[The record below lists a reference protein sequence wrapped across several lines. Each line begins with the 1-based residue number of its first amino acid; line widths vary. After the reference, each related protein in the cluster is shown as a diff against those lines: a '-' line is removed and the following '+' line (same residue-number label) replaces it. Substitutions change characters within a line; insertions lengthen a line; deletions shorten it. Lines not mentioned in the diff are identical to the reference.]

1 MLLDRFIHGEMYD
14 PGAKTVNHPK
24 TEYAKSGEIHIAY
37 QVIGDGPLDLILV
50 PGWVSNFEL
59 SWRNL
64 EYSRFLQRLAAFSR
78 LILFDKRG
86 TGLSDRVSESELPG
100 LEQRMDDVRAVMDAV
115 DSDSAALM
123 GVSEGGTMSVLFA
136 ATYPKRTIALIT
148 FGIFAKRIWSHD
160 YPWAPTPEQRQ
171 RWFDLVEQDWGG
183 IVDLEEMAPSVSD
196 DQQFREWWSAYL
208 RQSASP
214 AAALALGKM
223 NTQIDI
229 RGVLSSIQAPTLVL
243 HRIGDRTVQIEEAR
257 YISSQIPGAKLVE
270 LPGSDHL
277 PWVGDSRALLDEVEA
292 FLTGTRPLYQGDRV
306 LATILFTD
314 IVSSTKHAS
323 DLGDQEWHTLLER
336 HNALVRTELSHF
348 AGREIRTTGDGF
360 LVTFDGPARAIRC
373 ACAIRDA
380 VKRLGIEIR
389 AGLHTGEIEFLDER
403 VAGIGVHIASRVMDE
418 AGPSEVLVSRTVKDL
433 IAGSGIDLKEKGVYS
448 LKGIPEEWCLFTVA
462 N

>member
-1 MLLDRFIHGEMYD
+1 LLLGQFIHSEKYN
-14 PGAKTVNHPK
+14 PGVKMVNHPK
-24 TEYAKSGEIHIAY
+24 TEYAKSGDVHIAY

-59 SWRNL
+59 SWRNV
-64 EYSRFLQRLAAFSR
+64 EYSRFLQRLASFSR

-115 DSDSAALM
+115 DSDCAALM

-136 ATYPKRTIALIT
+136 ATYPKRTTALIT
-148 FGIFAKRIWSHD
+148 FGIFAKRIWSPD
-160 YPWAPTPEQRQ
+160 YPWAPTPEERQ

-183 IVDLEEMAPSVSD
+183 IVDLEELAPSVAD
-196 DQQFREWWSAYL
+196 DPQFREWWSAYL

-229 RGVLSSIQAPTLVL
+229 RDVLSSIQVPTLVL
-243 HRIGDRTVQIEEAR
+243 HRIGDRTVSIEEAR
-257 YISSQIPGAKLVE
+257 YISSQTPGAKLVE
-270 LPGSDHL
+270 LPGNDHL

-314 IVSSTKHAS
+314 IVSSTRHAS
-323 DLGDQEWHTLLER
+323 DLGDQKWHTLLER

-373 ACAIRDA
+373 ACAIRDG

-389 AGLHTGEIEFLDER
+389 AGLHTGEIEFLDKG
-403 VAGIGVHIASRVMDE
+403 VSGIGVHIASRVLDK
-418 AGPSEVLVSRTVKDL
+418 ASPNEVLVSRTVKDL
-433 IAGSGIDLKEKGVYS
+433 IAGSGIDLKEKGAYN
-448 LKGIPEEWCLFTVA
+448 LKGMPEKWCLFTVDD
-462 N
+462 